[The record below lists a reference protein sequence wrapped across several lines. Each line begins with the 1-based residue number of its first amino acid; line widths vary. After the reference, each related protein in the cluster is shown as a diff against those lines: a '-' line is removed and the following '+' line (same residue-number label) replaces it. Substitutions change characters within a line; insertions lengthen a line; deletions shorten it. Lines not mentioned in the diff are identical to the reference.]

1 MDMLQSLIESIFRQR
16 IRQNPPLPV
25 VELRGSVARCA
36 AATASAPPEPAPEPP
51 VNAERQFRG
60 TPVPPV
66 EHARQD
72 RYETL
77 VALGVFP
84 EECNSSEEDA
94 RMTPHRS
101 SPDVAASSVV
111 APPSPS
117 VALPGPVLP
126 ADTLLDE
133 ASSDADNEDSAS
145 FCVFRFFLSYIRLS
159 STPDRVW
166 SCTT

>member
-16 IRQNPPLPV
+16 IRRVPA
-25 VELRGSVARCA
+25 VELRGSVARSAASA
-36 AATASAPPEPAPEPP
+36 AAAPQEPAPEPP
-51 VNAERQFRG
+51 INAERQLRG
-60 TPVPPV
+60 TPIEPC
-66 EHARQD
+66 RQD

-77 VALGVFP
+77 VDQGVFAQ
-84 EECNSSEEDA
+84 ECNSSDDDA
-94 RMTPHRS
+94 HM
-101 SPDVAASSVV
+101 AASPYQSPPAV
-111 APPSPS
+111 ASSAAASIDS

-145 FCVFRFFLSYIRLS
+145 LCVFRFFLSYIRLS